1 MFDKCQAFN
10 DAVGGQLRGL
20 EGCSPD
26 RRSGG
31 TTTVVALGDSLF
43 LQEADDGTADVF
55 RAPFGQLP
63 RSLQS
68 PESVD
73 GAARGLDFGRVRV
86 RVGPRDGASFVVR
99 DDRCLFWS
107 TTMTTDHGVS
117 SQICGIERNAASTEG
132 GPQ

>member
-1 MFDKCQAFN
+1 MFDECRTFN
-10 DAVGGQLRGL
+10 GAVGGQLRGL
-20 EGCSPD
+20 EGCRPD

-55 RAPFGQLP
+55 RAPFRQLP

-86 RVGPRDGASFVVR
+86 LVGPRDGASFVVR